1 MAGGLFAIDRNWF
14 EQLGM
19 YDPGMDIWGGENLEL
34 SFKLWQCGGEL
45 LCAPCSHVGHVF
57 RKRSP
62 YSWPSN
68 VNVVKKNSVRLAE
81 VWLDDYKVRH
91 EPIKFF
97 QLSLFLFIEILLRT
111 N

>member
-1 MAGGLFAIDRNWF
+1 MAGGLFAIDKDWF
-14 EQLGM
+14 EQLGL

-62 YSWPSN
+62 YSWPKD
-68 VNVVKKNSVRLAE
+68 VNVVKKNSIRLAE
-81 VWLDDYKVRH
+81 VWMDDYKVQR
-91 EPIKFF
+91 EKENKEKFIKHLKF
-97 QLSLFLFIEILLRT
+97 
-111 N
+111 